1 MKRNQLKEARSRKIE
16 ELKKDLDEAK
26 RNLAKTKLELLSGK
40 NKNMRAVSLLRKDI
54 AQLLTILN
62 EKTEAEKS

>member
-1 MKRNQLKEARSRKIE
+1 MKRNQLKEVRSKNTE

-40 NKNMRAVSLLRKDI
+40 NKNMRAGSLLRKNI
-54 AQLLTILN
+54 AQISTILN